1 MPTSR
6 GAASPP
12 KKVSFRW
19 AAGEGGML
27 DGGSGAP
34 QPLALCPPHQGT
46 QPGQHL
52 PSHGQDGGGG
62 DGGESLGRPVPP
74 REWGGETCANR
85 IETL

>member
-1 MPTSR
+1 MPTSH

-27 DGGSGAP
+27 DEGSGAP

-46 QPGQHL
+46 QPGQHNSFSQVMARVEVGVMEDKVL
-52 PSHGQDGGGG
+52 AAQSPPGVGRG
-62 DGGESLGRPVPP
+62 DLCQQE
-74 REWGGETCANR
+74 
-85 IETL
+85 